1 MGYMRDASGR
11 RLDALTV
18 GPRDNTIVWLGDSI
32 PGNGGGI
39 GTVNPTSNY
48 SRGFWVWALNFLG
61 QRLRTLANAG
71 IGGQRSDEILARLFT
86 DVIALRPGWCHVQAG
101 TNDIAQGISLATIQA
116 NLAAMWD
123 ALDRAGIRVIT
134 GTVPPRASYTG
145 NQRAQGELLNAWI
158 KDQGRRRRNLVVV
171 DYHSVLVFTSSTT
184 SVSGGYAPGLNFDTI
199 HPSTVGAAAMGKL
212 LADTIAPLIPPAAF
226 LASSEG
232 DATNL
237 IANGRFGTTGGN
249 GAVIGNNWGVSSS
262 AGTLTYS
269 KVPRTDGVYGSWQS
283 INLSTVAS
291 ASFLLSSNAT
301 VGAGLA
307 VGDTISAALEY
318 QLSGL
323 DTAGTAGQHCFYLT
337 LTTYDGA
344 SFGAGST
351 DLVYQAETFPTW
363 DRKGVLRT
371 PPIVVPAG
379 ATLAQLQIR
388 AYGGGT
394 YLLDRAGIFNH
405 TQLALAG

>member
-1 MGYMRDASGR
+1 MGI
-11 RLDALTV
+11 LDAPARPTM
-18 GPRDNTIVWLGDSI
+18 PQPDTIVWLGDSMT
-32 PGNGGGI
+32 GNGGGV

-48 SRGFWVWALNFLG
+48 ARGFWVWALNFLG

-101 TNDIAQGISLATIQA
+101 TNDIAQGIALSVVKA

-145 NQRAQGELLNAWI
+145 NQRAQTELLNAWI

-171 DYHSVLVFTSSTT
+171 DYHSVLVFTSSST
-184 SVSGGYAPGLNFDTI
+184 SVSGGYAPGLNFDTV
-199 HPSTVGAAAMGKL
+199 HPNAAGAALMGKL
-212 LADTIAPLIPPAAF
+212 LADTIAPLIPAATF
-226 LASSEG
+226 LASAEG
-232 DATNL
+232 DASNL
-237 IANGRFGTTGGN
+237 IPNGRFGTTGGN
-249 GAVIGNNWGVSSS
+249 GAVIGNNWGLVNS
-262 AGTLTYS
+262 AGVLTYA
-269 KVPRTDGVYGSWQS
+269 KVPRTDGLFGSWQS
-283 INLSTVAS
+283 VALSTVAN
-291 ASFLLSSNAT
+291 ASFILTSNAN
-301 VGAGLA
+301 VGASLA
-307 VGDTISAALEY
+307 IGDTISAAVEY
-318 QLSGL
+318 QLTGL
-323 DTAGTAGQHCFYLT
+323 DAAGTAGSHYFQLVLT
-337 LTTYDGA
+337 FYDGA
-344 SFGAGST
+344 AFTTVST
-351 DLVYQAETFPTW
+351 DLHNATDAFPTW

-379 ATLAQLQIR
+379 STLAQLQIK
-388 AYGGGT
+388 AFGGGT